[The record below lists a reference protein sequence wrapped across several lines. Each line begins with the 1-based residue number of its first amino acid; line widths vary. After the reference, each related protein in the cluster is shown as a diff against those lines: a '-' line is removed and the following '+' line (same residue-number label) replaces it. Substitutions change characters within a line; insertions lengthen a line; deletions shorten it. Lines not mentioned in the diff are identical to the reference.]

1 MNRLRSRL
9 TYANVTATLALFIAL
24 GGTSYAVSSL
34 PRNSVGAKQL
44 RKGSVTSRAVKDRTI
59 ALRDIARQARR
70 ALSGAAGPQGPKGD
84 SGLVLH
90 AAMNS
95 AGAIV
100 RGNAA
105 AGGSAPGPGAFV
117 VQWATDVSA
126 CDAVATLAL
135 VPGGPIE
142 EP

>member
-34 PRNSVGAKQL
+34 PRYSVGAKQL
-44 RKGSVTSRAVKDRTI
+44 RKGAVTSRVVKDRTI
-59 ALRDIARQARR
+59 ALRDIARSARTT
-70 ALSGAAGPQGPKGD
+70 LSGATGPQGPKGD
-84 SGLVLH
+84 PGLVLH

-100 RGNAA
+100 RGNAV
-105 AGGSAPGPGAFV
+105 AGGSAPGPG
-117 VQWATDVSA
+117 
-126 CDAVATLAL
+126 
-135 VPGGPIE
+135 
-142 EP
+142 